1 MYREFP
7 ASLPIFSA
15 VASEALVCLGL
26 FASELLL
33 MLILKI
39 FLKEKKK
46 IEIPHATHILFKI
59 KLDNASG
66 NTSISLKS
74 YLGEVIIF
82 LN

>member
-33 MLILKI
+33 MLILKN
-39 FLKEKKK
+39 FLKEKK
-46 IEIPHATHILFKI
+46 
-59 KLDNASG
+59 N
-66 NTSISLKS
+66 
-74 YLGEVIIF
+74 
-82 LN
+82 

>member
-15 VASEALVCLGL
+15 VASEAFVCLGL

-39 FLKEKKK
+39 FLKEKK